1 MSQQANEPNTLS
13 ANSSLDMGELTKQIE
28 QSISAQ
34 DAAAIKTSRPIP
46 PLEKWQPNL
55 SGTMDMVVKANGEW
69 WHEGSQITRQAMID
83 LFAKVL
89 WSEVDDNHHV
99 HYFLKTPVEKWRIQ
113 VEDAPLLI
121 NQVDVINQQ
130 IGDTTQPVLQF
141 TTTQGDVV
149 IADDAHPIRL
159 GLPFVNSHSD
169 NDMVNNAGENLPTL
183 TQKQASQPYL
193 LVRQNGDSTLYGLI
207 HRNVFYHLIELG
219 ELVDREAGTSL
230 ILHSGD
236 STFTLTMT
244 A

>member
-1 MSQQANEPNTLS
+1 MSQQANEPNTLP
-13 ANSSLDMGELTKQIE
+13 ANFSLDMGELTKQIE
-28 QSISAQ
+28 QSISAPE
-34 DAAAIKTSRPIP
+34 ASAVKHPSRPIP

-55 SGTMDMVVKANGEW
+55 SGSMDMVVKANGEW

-99 HYFLKTPVEKWRIQ
+99 HYFLKTPVEKWQIQ

-121 NQVDVINQQ
+121 NQVDVIDQQ
-130 IGDTTQPVLQF
+130 FGDTTKPVLQF

-159 GLPFVNSHSD
+159 GLPFVNSRSTDH
-169 NDMVNNAGENLPTL
+169 NVNVGENSQAL

-193 LVRQNGDSTLYGLI
+193 LVRQNGDSALYGLI